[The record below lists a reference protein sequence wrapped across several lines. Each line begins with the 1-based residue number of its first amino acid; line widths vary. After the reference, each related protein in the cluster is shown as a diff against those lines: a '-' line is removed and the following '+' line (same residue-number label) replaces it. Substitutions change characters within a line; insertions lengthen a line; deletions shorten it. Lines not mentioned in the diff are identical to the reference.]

1 MPNYSSFKIRS
12 YGRMELASLYS
23 PDLTGM
29 SAYRKL
35 MRWIDRCQGL
45 RQQLDA
51 LGYRPDR
58 RTFTPLEVKAIV
70 EALGE
75 P

>member
-29 SAYRKL
+29 SAYRKRFGSSW
-35 MRWIDRCQGL
+35 MPWVTGPTAGRSPHW
-45 RQQLDA
+45 
-51 LGYRPDR
+51 
-58 RTFTPLEVKAIV
+58 K
-70 EALGE
+70 
-75 P
+75 

>member
-1 MPNYSSFKIRS
+1 MKHEMSFKIRS

-29 SAYRKL
+29 
-35 MRWIDRCQGL
+35 L

>member
-35 MRWIDRCQGL
+35 MRWIDRCKDL

-51 LGYRPDR
+51 LGYQPGR
-58 RTFTPLEVKAIV
+58 RTFTPLER
-70 EALGE
+70 GS
-75 P
+75 PR

>member
-1 MPNYSSFKIRS
+1 MKHEMSFKIRS

-29 SAYRKL
+29 GAYRKL
-35 MRWIDRCQGL
+35 MRWIDRCKDL

-51 LGYRPDR
+51 LGYQPDR